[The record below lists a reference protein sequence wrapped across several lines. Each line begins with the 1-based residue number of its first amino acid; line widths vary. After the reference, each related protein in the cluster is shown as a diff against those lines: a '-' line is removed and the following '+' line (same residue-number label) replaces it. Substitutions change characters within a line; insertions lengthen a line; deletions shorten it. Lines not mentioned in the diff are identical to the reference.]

1 MNWNFRNREQAIFL
15 AAVVF
20 FFVASSI
27 IRYIALAQTPYAN
40 GWDGYYYVMQAH
52 SWLTYGNLQSPDYS
66 IIYPYF
72 ILLSKLIGDYE
83 LAYKVGAALI
93 SGGLLIS
100 SFSLVYA
107 LSGKIHAAILTISFL
122 LFSPTI
128 TFFIS
133 QFPKNALA
141 VIVLNLLIISIY
153 KKNHL
158 SGITLFALSLLTHR
172 MIAGLSII
180 IILLAVINTI
190 NKKWIMGALVIIFTF
205 SLLPGILHISDF
217 TRFYGQF
224 NWTPQLSTFS
234 FYKLFENGISFWW
247 AIELILLSLMIIHLT
262 YAYIKTRDF
271 KSRNP
276 IYSKILPVI
285 SLIAIFPFFTMA
297 FGSMGYRFFML
308 TPLIVSVYFV
318 SKIQPN
324 RTYSLIIALL
334 FVVSS
339 AFSFTSYNP
348 YLHDPPNK
356 LYDLII
362 NRLNENYNSNEYPLV
377 IAHKSLAELIIY
389 RTDFD
394 ALNWSP
400 PKTANPDSVL
410 RIIHNI
416 EYYHFSKYLFKK
428 EVGFVKK
435 LTMHYYAVPESSWK
449 KFLKLVKEKEDYKLM
464 ELIKSGNNP
473 LEQRPQYLK
482 KGKSL

>member
-1 MNWNFRNREQAIFL
+1 
-15 AAVVF
+15 
-20 FFVASSI
+20 
-27 IRYIALAQTPYAN
+27 
-40 GWDGYYYVMQAH
+40 
-52 SWLTYGNLQSPDYS
+52 
-66 IIYPYF
+66 
-72 ILLSKLIGDYE
+72 
-83 LAYKVGAALI
+83 
-93 SGGLLIS
+93 
-100 SFSLVYA
+100 
-107 LSGKIHAAILTISFL
+107 
-122 LFSPTI
+122 
-128 TFFIS
+128 
-133 QFPKNALA
+133 
-141 VIVLNLLIISIY
+141 
-153 KKNHL
+153 
-158 SGITLFALSLLTHR
+158 
-172 MIAGLSII
+172 
-180 IILLAVINTI
+180 
-190 NKKWIMGALVIIFTF
+190 
-205 SLLPGILHISDF
+205 
-217 TRFYGQF
+217 
-224 NWTPQLSTFS
+224 
-234 FYKLFENGISFWW
+234 
-247 AIELILLSLMIIHLT
+247 
-262 YAYIKTRDF
+262 
-271 KSRNP
+271 
-276 IYSKILPVI
+276 
-285 SLIAIFPFFTMA
+285 
-297 FGSMGYRFFML
+297 
-308 TPLIVSVYFV
+308 
-318 SKIQPN
+318 
-324 RTYSLIIALL
+324 L